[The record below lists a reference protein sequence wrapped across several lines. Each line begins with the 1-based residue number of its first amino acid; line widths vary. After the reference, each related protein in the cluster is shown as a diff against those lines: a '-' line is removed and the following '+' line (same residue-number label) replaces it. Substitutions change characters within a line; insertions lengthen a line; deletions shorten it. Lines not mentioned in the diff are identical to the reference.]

1 MNSYN
6 FEVAHGYKILR
17 GYISADS
24 KEEAIEAI
32 LRGEYEDIIDEFDTD
47 ELTVGYELVDIWE

>member
-1 MNSYN
+1 MNTYN

-17 GYISADS
+17 GYIVAGS

>member
-6 FEVAHGYKILR
+6 FEVAHGYKIFR
-17 GYISADS
+17 GYISANS